1 MNDLIGWD
9 STSIPSLHSQKKKNS
24 ARKKILALENSQKKI
39 KKISEVRST
48 AKKVQELQNPAH
60 STINVFN
67 NITTGVVN
75 FCYGLTS
82 SGTLQIG
89 PCRFKHG
96 PTNFYGYSRFLLN
109 STTASIIVPI
119 DIDYYV
125 VCSGLTATNL
135 TLPTYITN
143 QFISIRNSKLANVNV
158 TILPISTQFIT
169 SNNGAVVTTYTL
181 ARNATVNLFS
191 NGSMWYVM

>member
-1 MNDLIGWD
+1 M
-9 STSIPSLHSQKKKNS
+9 
-24 ARKKILALENSQKKI
+24 
-39 KKISEVRST
+39 
-48 AKKVQELQNPAH
+48 
-60 STINVFN
+60 NVFN

-125 VCSGLTATNL
+125 VCTGATATNL

-143 QFISIRNSKLANVNV
+143 QMITIRNSKTAAVNV
-158 TILPISTQFIT
+158 TILPSTGQSIT
-169 SNNGAVVTTYTL
+169 STNGAVVTTETL
-181 ARNATVNLFS
+181 ARNTTNIFFS
-191 NGSMWYVM
+191 NGSMWYLM